1 MNFYYRLIWSC
12 KQSSQVVTF
21 VFYEPEVQCLGF
33 SLSECVCVCVCV
45 YAMWIMQFQDG
56 RKAFSWTRHL
66 LPKISPHNPAFINT
80 GLCALLTSMEGI
92 WICGWRVYG
101 LVSGLHRTSWQ
112 SLVDSSGVAHRRFI
126 CQGLAQKYPFLVKV
140 VPV

>member
-33 SLSECVCVCVCV
+33 SLSECACVCVCV

-66 LPKISPHNPAFINT
+66 LPQISPHNPAFINT

-92 WICGWRVYG
+92 WNCGWKVYG
-101 LVSGLHRTSWQ
+101 LVWFAQDLLAVPGGLFWLWLTGGSFARVWHRNIP
-112 SLVDSSGVAHRRFI
+112 SL
-126 CQGLAQKYPFLVKV
+126 
-140 VPV
+140 